1 MKRIT
6 LLSALSVVA
15 IATSLLQACVTVDA
29 GRSGENV
36 VLFGN
41 DSQTTIKP
49 NNDFVTKQL
58 TLGDFDEIETAGI
71 SVVYSVGAP
80 ATATLKA
87 SSNIIEYI
95 VAKNDNG
102 TLKLYFDDDV
112 KFNKTP
118 NATLTIS
125 SRGIKEITATIGA
138 NVNVTTPLTVDDEVE
153 LRATTG
159 AVIDMKNLNCE
170 KAEIGITTGA
180 KVNIENLICEGK
192 LDFGATTGS
201 SITVDKATSTCLE
214 SGATTGASITVAA
227 GFVGKVDLDATTSG
241 SVKVAAAITGG
252 EASATTAATIRTHVD
267 KLNEITS
274 TTGGKVKNI

>member
-1 MKRIT
+1 MKRIS
-6 LLSALSVVA
+6 LIPALSVVA
-15 IATSLLQACVTVDA
+15 IATFVLQACASVEA
-29 GRSGENV
+29 GRNGEKV

-41 DSQTTIKP
+41 DSQTIIKP
-49 NNDFVTKQL
+49 NNDFVARQL

-71 SVVYSVGAP
+71 NVVYSVGTP
-80 ATATLKA
+80 GTATLKA
-87 SSNIIEYI
+87 PSNIIEYI

-102 TLKLYFDDDV
+102 TLKLYFDDV

-118 NATLTIS
+118 SATLTVS
-125 SRGIKEITATIGA
+125 SRGIKEVTATIGA
-138 NVNVTTPLTVDDEVE
+138 NVKVTTPLSIDDEVE

-159 AVIDMKNLNCE
+159 AAIDMKYLSCE
-170 KAEIGITTGA
+170 KAEIGITTSA
-180 KVNIENLICEGK
+180 KVNIENLVCEGK

-201 SITVDKATSTCLE
+201 SITVDKAMATRLKA
-214 SGATTGASITVAA
+214 GATTGASIAVAA

-241 SVKVAAAITGG
+241 SVKVAATITGG

-267 KLNEITS
+267 MLNEMTS